1 MNAAEVARRAAL
13 ADIVPMSRRARRPRQ
28 SGAALCSR
36 TSVERARTAVLS
48 CGARGLH
55 RKATASY
62 LGCSA
67 GTVDTYWRRIL
78 SKTDNL
84 RSRQ

>member
-13 ADIVPMSRRARRPRQ
+13 ADHCSDGRVALGALASLVRRY
-28 SGAALCSR
+28 AAAHRLS
-36 TSVERARTAVLS
+36 ERETAVLS

-67 GTVDTYWRRIL
+67 GTVDTYGGEF
-78 SKTDNL
+78 
-84 RSRQ
+84 